1 MPRRYRKR
9 APRRPRRKAPMYR
22 SVQKYNPQPVFTETW
37 DAGQLT
43 VGSSG
48 TLAGLFNMSFSSL
61 PQSNQYASLY
71 RQFRILRNQWILLP
85 RFSNVDPNFGTSP
98 SFSLAR
104 IAYAVNDTSA
114 QTNPTSEI
122 AVLQSNGAKIV
133 NAMSGRPIRIFS
145 KPVPEL
151 YVGAPSVIPTPVAMN
166 KKAVWLNTPNVNNT
180 APATNVLHQGITW
193 FITAPANT
201 SSGSIVVFDVYC
213 KTTVQFKDPA

>member
-22 SVQKYNPQPVFTETW
+22 SVKKYNPQPIFTETW
-37 DAGQLT
+37 DAGALT
-43 VGSSG
+43 VPIGG
-48 TLAGLFNMSFSSL
+48 TLGGLFNMSFASL
-61 PQSNQYASLY
+61 PQSASYANLY
-71 RQFRILRNQWILLP
+71 RQFRILRNVWMLLP
-85 RFSNVDPNFGTSP
+85 RYTQTDPNSTTTP
-98 SFSLAR
+98 SFAAPR
-104 IAYAVNDTSA
+104 IVYAVNDTSS
-114 QTNPTSEI
+114 QVNPSTEI

-133 NAMSGRPIRIFS
+133 SGLGTRLIKIHS

-151 YVGAPSVIPTPVAMN
+151 YIGSPTVVPTPVAMN
-166 KKAVWLNTPNVNNT
+166 KKAVWLNTPNANNT

-201 SSGSIVVFDVYC
+201 STGAVVVFDVFC